1 MGCLRGNRP
10 GRTFPSPAPA
20 RELYRRA
27 LLVFEEAL
35 GAEHPHTQVCR
46 EGSIFFETP
55 SSPGVRGEGGVERG
69 GTGRRAYRVSAKY
82 SWLSALLTAFFGLLV
97 ARRWQALVP

>member
-46 EGSIFFETP
+46 EGSIFFEIP
-55 SSPGVRGEGGVERG
+55 SSPGVRRG
-69 GTGRRAYRVSAKY
+69 GLGRRAYRVSAKY